1 MPEDT
6 DYQELSDKTISEI
19 KDEVEEN
26 DLDLEKLLEV
36 EKDNKDRK
44 TLKNWLEDR
53 MEEDSAD
60 ESDDSA
66 DDSEPEDVV
75 SAGSEEDEGSKMPHE
90 HVKDMHHEH
99 KEKYPF
105 MLAGVLLGLIL
116 GVGLMYGSGGQVPTD
131 GSGEQTPD
139 VSDSTPS
146 EMSGMTADAIES
158 IFSQRLPGEDVQA
171 EVLSTDAGAYT
182 DTYKFEINITAGRL
196 GTRTIDAYVT
206 KESGLLF
213 FQPIDVE
220 SQEPVSQPL
229 SGTTGAQ

>member
-6 DYQELSDKTISEI
+6 HYQELSDKTISEI
-19 KDEVEEN
+19 KEEVEEN

-53 MEEDSAD
+53 MEEESAD
-60 ESDDSA
+60 EPDEGTDDA
-66 DDSEPEDVV
+66 VPED
-75 SAGSEEDEGSKMPHE
+75 SGSVDEEEDGGTKMPHE
-90 HVKDMHHEH
+90 HVKDMHHAH

-105 MLAGVLLGLIL
+105 MFAGVLLGLIL
-116 GVGLMYGSGGQVPTD
+116 GVGLMYGSGGQAPSV
-131 GSGEQTPD
+131 SG
-139 VSDSTPS
+139 STPS
-146 EMSGMTADAIES
+146 EMSGMTGDAIEA
-158 IFSQRLPGEDVQA
+158 IFGQRLPGDDVQA
-171 EVLSTDAGAYT
+171 EVLSTDAGTYSDA
-182 DTYKFEINITAGRL
+182 YKFKINITAGRL

-213 FQPIDVE
+213 FQPIDVA

-229 SGTTGAQ
+229 SGTSGTQ